1 MIFMKTSH
9 TLAFCLGVIGI
20 ALILAESSTG
30 SASRAGL
37 AANHGD
43 HSAPAETPP
52 APDDRPAVVDE
63 GAATV
68 DDAWYDS
75 PLAGEDSEPAAIGP
89 GPGTGSPGTGSTGTA
104 SPEAEYAPDTPP
116 TADTQ
121 PPREQA

>member
-1 MIFMKTSH
+1 VIFMKTSH

-30 SASRAGL
+30 PASRTGSD
-37 AANHGD
+37 ANHGN
-43 HSAPAETPP
+43 HAAPAETPP
-52 APDDRPAVVDE
+52 PTSEQPAVVDE
-63 GAATV
+63 GATTV

-89 GPGTGSPGTGSTGTA
+89 GPGTGSPGTA

-116 TADTQ
+116 TTDTQ